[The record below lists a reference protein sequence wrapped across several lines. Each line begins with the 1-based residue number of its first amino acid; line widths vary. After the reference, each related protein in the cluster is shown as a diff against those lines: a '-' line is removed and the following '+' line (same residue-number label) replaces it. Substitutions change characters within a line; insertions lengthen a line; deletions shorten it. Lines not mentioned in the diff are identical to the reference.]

1 MFKKN
6 STDTC
11 SPKTMARK
19 KSKNNYFTSETEEYI
34 KKYNVSTDPIYRNKI
49 FQEHIYFPFYKLAEN
64 IIHTFKFYYTDVEK
78 IEDLKLDVV
87 TMLQS
92 EKIDKFDPDN
102 GAKAYS
108 YFGTIVKRW
117 LINYNNKNYKKLKQ
131 IGQFEDIEDS
141 YETNSDIRPENAVL
155 LSDFLDEW
163 ISEVYEDLEE
173 MFPKKSDAIVADAVL
188 TVFKTRNDLDIFK
201 KKALYIYIREMTDCE
216 TPHLTKVISVLKEDF
231 YSKYRILNEQGLIYN
246 KPL

>member
-1 MFKKN
+1 
-6 STDTC
+6 
-11 SPKTMARK
+11 MARK
-19 KSKNNYFTSETEEYI
+19 KASSNYFTKETEEYI
-34 KKYNVSTDPIYRNKI
+34 VKYNTSIDNEYRNKI
-49 FQEHIYFPFYKLAEN
+49 FTDHIYFPFYKLAEN

-78 IEDLKLDVV
+78 IEDLKHEVV
-87 TMLQS
+87 TMLMS
-92 EKIDKFDPDN
+92 EKINKFDPTN

-131 IGQFEDIEDS
+131 IGSFDDIEDS
-141 YETNSDIRPENAVL
+141 YEVNSNIRSKDAIS
-155 LSDFLDEW
+155 LSTFLDSW
-163 ISEVYEDLEE
+163 IEDVYNSLEE
-173 MFPKKSDAIVADAVL
+173 FFPKRSDQVIADAVL

-216 TPHLTKVISVLKEDF
+216 TPNLTKVISVLKEDF
-231 YSKYRILNEQGLIYN
+231 YNNYRILKERDLIYN